1 MAKGRLHQTSIC
13 TRAGL
18 SVHLQLA
25 NTIASKVGVAHEANV
40 VVADVVVLPD
50 RGFLILRLT

>member
-1 MAKGRLHQTSIC
+1 MAIIACIC

-40 VVADVVVLPD
+40 VVAGVVVLPN